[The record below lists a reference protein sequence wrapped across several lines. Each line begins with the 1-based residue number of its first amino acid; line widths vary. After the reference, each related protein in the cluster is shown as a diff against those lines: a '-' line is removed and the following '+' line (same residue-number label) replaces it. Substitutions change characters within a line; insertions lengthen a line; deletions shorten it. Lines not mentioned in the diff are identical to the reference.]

1 MEPHETTEPAAN
13 IGVTA
18 GSSEFTPVSKTD
30 KVAGT
35 GREQTA
41 FLSGNDG
48 VAQMERANCNSLS
61 EFQLEQ
67 LAVAVGLVASMN
79 VNDKDRPA
87 ILKRLMEFVARQET
101 LG

>member
-1 MEPHETTEPAAN
+1 
-13 IGVTA
+13 
-18 GSSEFTPVSKTD
+18 
-30 KVAGT
+30 
-35 GREQTA
+35 
-41 FLSGNDG
+41 
-48 VAQMERANCNSLS
+48 MERANCNSLS